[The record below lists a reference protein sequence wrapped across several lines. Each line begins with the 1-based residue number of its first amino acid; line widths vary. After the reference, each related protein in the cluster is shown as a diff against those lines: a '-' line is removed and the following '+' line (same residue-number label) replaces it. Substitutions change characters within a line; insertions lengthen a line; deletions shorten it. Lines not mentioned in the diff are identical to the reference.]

1 VRAAIAVARVPGQPG
16 QRERV
21 LRFLGASRSRVTA
34 VLAAL
39 LFLVSGCE
47 NHYLI
52 HPERDPPGVTTWSED
67 VTRGALLVHLE
78 WAQPPGAGPFP
89 TVIVHPEGGHL
100 AGDMKGVTRDL
111 AQHGYL
117 AVAVD
122 YQRLLDGKY
131 RRNTFAWREAS
142 DTVAALE
149 LVRAQPQVEPA
160 RIAALGFSQGAIY
173 SLLMAEHAPDI
184 STVVAYYPVTDFRM
198 WFNTERSDLGF
209 RVAFAVIEW
218 YFRRESGAAS
228 DAQFEKMLRLASPMT
243 YVESLRAPVLLI
255 HGADDTSASIEES
268 RRLERALN
276 ERGREVE
283 LIVVP
288 GAGHVFNFKQPEE
301 ARRTWD
307 ATLEWLRKYLCP
319 AEGSE
324 SWCRTASI
332 EMRAR
337 GWSCTP

>member
-1 VRAAIAVARVPGQPG
+1 MRFERPMIAFTQTAGLLG
-16 QRERV
+16 QREEP
-21 LRFLGASRSRVTA
+21 LGFLAFSRSAVTA

-39 LFLVSGCE
+39 LMQLSGCE

-52 HPERDPPGVTTWSED
+52 HPDRDPPGVTTWSED

-78 WAQPPGAGPFP
+78 WAQPPGSGAFP

-111 AQHGYL
+111 ARHGYL

-149 LVRAQPQVEPA
+149 LVRAESGVDRG

-184 STVVAYYPVTDFRM
+184 KTVVAYYPVTDFRM
-198 WFNTERSDLGF
+198 WFDTERHDWGY
-209 RVAFAVIEW
+209 RVAFSVIEW

-228 DAQFEKMLRLASPMT
+228 DAEFEEMLRLASPMT
-243 YVESLRAPVLLI
+243 YVASLRVPVLLI
-255 HGADDTSASIEES
+255 HGADDKSASVEES
-268 RRLERALN
+268 KRLEHALIA
-276 ERGREVE
+276 RGREVE
-283 LIVVP
+283 LIIVP
-288 GAGHVFNFKQPEE
+288 GVGHVFNFKQPEE
-301 ARRTWD
+301 ARRTWE
-307 ATLEWLRKYLCP
+307 ATLDWLRKQLCP
-319 AEGSE
+319 
-324 SWCRTASI
+324 T
-332 EMRAR
+332 
-337 GWSCTP
+337 